1 MSVTTVKPNQYAKA
15 KEKGVEVYDKYTGSD
30 RKLLYVSSK
39 AGESL
44 GETTGLTF
52 DRKYSVS
59 VEGGKEN
66 ESSTSVT
73 TLAEIVYLEKSVSI
87 FGFPSFNRKLAY
99 VVLDDVTFEEAPATT
114 STGSTTGTTTT
125 DKTPDVTAPDVATPV
140 GSTSS
145 TVVPKANDKVVE
157 KSSGL
162 PAWAKY
168 VLIGLAFVATLLGGI
183 AISRASKKGG
193 KK

>member
-1 MSVTTVKPNQYAKA
+1 MSVTTVKPNQYARA

-39 AGESL
+39 EGESL

-59 VEGGKEN
+59 VEGGKQN

-99 VVLDDVTFEEAPATT
+99 VVLDDVTFEEAPKPST
-114 STGSTTGTTTT
+114 STGSTTGTTG
-125 DKTPDVTAPDVATPV
+125 KTPDVTAPDVATPV
-140 GSTSS
+140 GSTPS